1 MAKLIKYIS
10 AAAIL
15 SLTLA
20 SCSEDRYI
28 INQDGEPIAS
38 RNSVRAQ
45 IANAHEIGDEMLYNI
60 RPYIFNGENNAL
72 RGDFYGVPN
81 TVIFPGHYI
90 DMSMRP
96 GTWDL
101 TLVTGPNRFWQT
113 LAQSIPGVTDIQD
126 VLEQPSHGKNASEA
140 RMYRHRAVNGILPD
154 FKDFYT
160 ALVKDVV
167 VDNNPEGKVNEFTS
181 PVYFLRNFCKVRII
195 LETGQELKLGE
206 NLQAAWLSNIPE
218 ALDWNGGLYPS
229 PERPDVSSSPM
240 ATKYFE
246 TVHSHV
252 VTGSDG
258 TQKNVIKSTN
268 ELVYYIPAHRGVD
281 ADTDN
286 PVDTATHQIN
296 INFAFTAE
304 DDTPVSKTDVPVTL
318 TPRPNTE
325 LVIKVHYEKRQLGVY
340 TEILPWTE
348 HQALDAH
355 VGAQHVKVD
364 KTTIGLAWKDTLH
377 VECDADYTVTRAA
390 DCNWLTIN
398 KLSDG
403 VFELVANVDTY
414 TPGQPRSSFVNVT
427 CGNYTKRIPVTQR
440 PENVGSIKVHV
451 TGQPDV
457 KQFWLSPPHNTKNVT
472 VECFGGDWK
481 TLPSVALSQVKTGP
495 EGVTDNVAVTRNI
508 DNNIFYDEYDEAFG
522 LQNIVF
528 FNKKTLDTDT
538 IVVDNLFIGAD
549 DDVLEIEQPTSGTL
563 QVVTSHVLVYGG
575 RKDVQII
582 SYPTSFIRSVTYNL
596 ATQQFT
602 FQSLSNANGD
612 DQWGDIV
619 LAHKDDPDYRVTI
632 PIDQSIRVDI
642 PEFDFFVVKFT
653 WPSADVDIQCG
664 FYNNPATVN
673 YRDVVYNTTLSNTIN
688 NRYVGYGRN
697 GAPSIGGAAVLTWGG
712 DATGGQGETV
722 FFNAKNMN
730 KFPYPGGKDENGV
743 RATPTTPN
751 MLPRVVRFLCAAGWY
766 STQSANTAVACQV
779 ICYLGG
785 TMQQSGTNFNNS
797 GGSQVFYQTR
807 TYSFSSTKAKYPNYV
822 KFCDIDYDRKK
833 HTASV
838 TWDGNT
844 VVS

>member
-1 MAKLIKYIS
+1 MSKFLKYIS
-10 AAAIL
+10 ATAIL

-20 SCSEDRYI
+20 SCSDDRYI
-28 INQDGEPIAS
+28 IDPDGEPIAS

-113 LAQSIPGVTDIQD
+113 LAQSIPGVSDIQD

-167 VDNNPEGKVNEFTS
+167 VENNPEGKVNEFTS
-181 PVYFLRNFCKVRII
+181 PVYFLRNFCKVRVI

-440 PENVGSIKVHV
+440 PENVGSINVHV

-457 KQFWLSPPHNTKNVT
+457 KKFWLSPPHNTKNVT
-472 VECFGGDWK
+472 VECYGGDWK
-481 TLPSVALSQVKTGP
+481 TLPTVALSQAKSGN
-495 EGVTDNVAVTRNI
+495 EGVTDNVAIVRNV

-664 FYNNPATVN
+664 FYNNPSTVN

-844 VVS
+844 VVG

>member
-1 MAKLIKYIS
+1 MSKFLKYIS
-10 AAAIL
+10 ATAIL

-20 SCSEDRYI
+20 SCSDDRYI
-28 INQDGEPIAS
+28 IDPDGEPIAS

-113 LAQSIPGVTDIQD
+113 LAQSIPGVSDIQD

-167 VDNNPEGKVNEFTS
+167 VENNPEGKVNEFTS
-181 PVYFLRNFCKVRII
+181 PVYFLRNFCKVRVI

-229 PERPDVSSSPM
+229 PERPDVSPAPM

-440 PENVGSIKVHV
+440 PENVGSINVHV

-457 KQFWLSPPHNTKNVT
+457 KKFWLSPPHNTKNVT
-472 VECFGGDWK
+472 VECYGGDWK